1 MPTLRCGDACFLQ
14 SRYSC
19 SDGELVQLSA
29 SASVPSPQ
37 IVPTTSTEQSVPGS
51 SAPPCPEAA
60 PLVSQYLSN
69 PPYSNYF
76 LSTCHVSAHA
86 VVTSP
91 LASSNLTIIGPRLIV
106 AFPAGNSGV
115 AAFWE
120 PQNGVNGSL
129 SVGIVESGG
138 SNLSQT
144 YLPADQDSQNAEGLP
159 AVGVSGLVRFNSS
172 AILTLSILG
181 SVRTIR
187 DFTEGPSLLE
197 PEIQDTIQF
206 NNGSNGSVVLQRLW
220 LDNVTTTSLGFL
232 PMSEGASLSIQNKT
246 VAFEKGDYLL
256 WTAYNF
262 PQLDQL
268 EASQVLNPASQD
280 LIQQQP
286 DITTSLSF
294 LSYSNKLLAGT
305 WRFLTYFGR
314 DSMIAALLLQPVLSQ
329 GQDSAMEAVLGAV
342 LERINRTDG
351 SVCHEETLGDYAT
364 YLNQQMNITST
375 DPSYVYPM
383 IDTDYYLPVLMDRY
397 FLQSVNGSSRVEPL
411 LSTDAGAINPANKN
425 LTWADLALL
434 NAEKIMDIAGRF
446 AADGNQTIENLAHL
460 KSDQIVGQWRDSSYG
475 IGGGR
480 IPYDVN
486 VALMPAALHSIS
498 SLAKAG
504 IYTNHQDWST
514 LAASYAEIWENQ
526 TPDFFRVTIPTEEAK
541 QRLSTYTSRSSFPG
555 PNQTSTID
563 SANIEFSALAL
574 QGNNNLSQVQVM
586 HTDDCFRL
594 FLLNGTAND
603 TAFSTFLNTTA
614 SNIRRPFP
622 AGLMTDVGL
631 LVANPAFGTDPVY
644 AANWTS
650 SAYHGTVV
658 WGWPQ
663 AMMAKGLENQLL
675 RCNTSTSETEPPSFC
690 SDESV
695 RSNVLAAYNVL
706 WDVIEANEE
715 HLSEEVWSWRY
726 EDGAFRFVELGDLTG
741 LESDIRQLWSLA
753 FLAVRRNGALGMV

>member
-1 MPTLRCGDACFLQ
+1 M
-14 SRYSC
+14 
-19 SDGELVQLSA
+19 
-29 SASVPSPQ
+29 
-37 IVPTTSTEQSVPGS
+37 
-51 SAPPCPEAA
+51 
-60 PLVSQYLSN
+60 
-69 PPYSNYF
+69 
-76 LSTCHVSAHA
+76 
-86 VVTSP
+86 TSP
-91 LASSNLTIIGPRLIV
+91 LATSNLTIIGPRLIV
-106 AFPAGNSGV
+106 AFPGGNSGV

-120 PQNGVNGSL
+120 PQSGVNGSL
-129 SVGIVESGG
+129 SIGIVESGG
-138 SNLSQT
+138 LNLSQT
-144 YLPADQDSQNAEGLP
+144 YFPADQDSQNSDGLP
-159 AVGVSGLVRFNSS
+159 AVGVSGIMRFNSS
-172 AILTLSILG
+172 AVLTISILG

-197 PEIQDTIQF
+197 PEIQYAIQI
-206 NNGSNGSVVLQRLW
+206 NNGSNGSVVLSRLW
-220 LDNVTTTSLGFL
+220 LDNITTTSLGFL
-232 PMSEGASLSIQNKT
+232 PVSDGASLSIENET

-256 WTAYNF
+256 WTTYDF
-262 PQLDQL
+262 PQLNQL

-375 DPSYVYPM
+375 DPSYTYPM

-397 FLQSVNGSSRVEPL
+397 FLQSVNGSSRVDPL
-411 LSTDAGAINPANKN
+411 LLTNAGSINPSNKN

-434 NAEKIMDIAGRF
+434 NAEKIMAIAGRF

-460 KSDQIVGQWRDSSYG
+460 KSDQIVGQWRDSTYG

-504 IYTNHQDWST
+504 IYPNHPDWST
-514 LAASYAEIWENQ
+514 LAASYASIWETQ
-526 TPDFFRVTIPTEEAK
+526 TPNFFRVTIPASEAAK
-541 QRLSTYTSRSSFPG
+541 RLATYKVRSSFPG
-555 PNQTSTID
+555 PNQTSTLA
-563 SANIEFSALAL
+563 SNVEFPALAL
-574 QGNNNLSQVQVM
+574 QANNNLAQVQVM
-586 HTDDCFRL
+586 HTDTCFRL
-594 FLLNGTAND
+594 FLLNGTANEP
-603 TAFSTFLNTTA
+603 AFAAFLNTTA
-614 SNIRRPFP
+614 TNIRRPFP
-622 AGLMTDVGL
+622 AGLMTDIGL
-631 LVANPAFGTDPVY
+631 LVANPAYGPDPVY
-644 AANWTS
+644 AANWTAT
-650 SAYHGTVV
+650 AYHGTVV
-658 WGWPQ
+658 WSWQQ
-663 AMMAKGLENQLL
+663 AMMARGLERQLL
-675 RCNTSTSETEPPSFC
+675 RCNIIAGETEGESAPMFC
-690 SDESV
+690 ADESI
-695 RSNVLAAYNVL
+695 RANVLAAYNAL
-706 WDVIEANEE
+706 WDVIEANSE

-726 EDGAFRFVELGDLTG
+726 EGGKFRFVELGDLTG

-753 FLAVRRNGALGMV
+753 FLAVKRNRALGMV